1 MKKLFEELR
10 GKLIVSCQAR
20 KDEPLYN
27 PLVMSRMALAAE
39 VGGAAAIRAEGV
51 NDIKSIRKMTHLPI
65 IGLRKNKYKDSD
77 IYITPTKAEIEELLT
92 TPCEVIALDMT
103 DRERPYRQT
112 SASLIKEIHKFDR
125 LALADVSTYEEGIA
139 AVRNGADAVSTTMSG
154 YTPYSPQQ
162 EAPDFTLVGRLAAA
176 LDVPVFAEGRI
187 STPEDAKKMIA
198 IGAWAVVVGTAI
210 TRPQVITSRFVKAM
224 GQ

>member
-1 MKKLFEELR
+1 MIFVTVKTTL
-10 GKLIVSCQAR
+10 
-20 KDEPLYN
+20 
-27 PLVMSRMALAAE
+27 LAY
-39 VGGAAAIRAEGV
+39 
-51 NDIKSIRKMTHLPI
+51 S
-65 IGLRKNKYKDSD
+65 
-77 IYITPTKAEIEELLT
+77 YITPTKAEIEELLT

-187 STPEDAKKMIA
+187 STPEDARKMMT